1 MMPSKAILRTTV
13 FLVATTGF
21 AFLANAQ
28 SIPKAGANF
37 TSITSN
43 GAWTWYGNPVAV
55 HYEGKYKK
63 TYMGWISNNGTIS
76 VGSYN
81 HETGDT
87 ATKVIRTGYQVD
99 DHCHP
104 SILMRPD
111 GRLMVFFTGHDGGT
125 ISLYV
130 STNPED
136 ISQFTQET
144 GITDGNGI
152 VYCYPN
158 PMWLSAEGDS
168 GRLYVF
174 YRSLHTNPCFTYSDD
189 WGKTWRPTKQYYAN
203 SDDPDLDK
211 VYVNCCSN
219 GIDEIHMAIEKGHR
233 AGYCPCYYMKYK
245 KGAFYQASGALIAT
259 VDSLPILNTKIDTM
273 QDPLLA
279 NSHGS
284 SWDIALDKTGN
295 PVVVYDQFKD
305 ANNHLYYYFRWT
317 GTAWFKKQL
326 VNSGADMGGE
336 DGFAG
341 GVTLDHENTNN
352 VYMSRQINGMHEI
365 DKWTTSDGGTT
376 WDSMAITRGSAKK
389 NTRPIV
395 PIGHKANGKL
405 DVIWMYGDYT
415 GWAGGF
421 NTAVKMYPFNET
433 VAAKNKGAPAAKTN
447 AGPIRLSRTG
457 ISVDCADP
465 ARSSLKIFTLDG
477 RMVEN
482 LTSLLRTSRAGS
494 AFIPFSQ
501 IHHASGAYFV
511 ELTTGNSGTTQQ
523 RVTSG
528 DVVRMVLENHANDIM
543 N

>member
-1 MMPSKAILRTTV
+1 VFSKKSISTLFVVVMMS
-13 FLVATTGF
+13 LVIA
-21 AFLANAQ
+21 AAANAQ
-28 SIPKAGANF
+28 SIPKPGANF

-55 HYEGKYKK
+55 YYEGKYKK
-63 TYMGWISNNGTIS
+63 TYMGWISNGGTIA

-87 ATKVIRTGYQVD
+87 ATKVIKTGYQID

-104 SILMRPD
+104 SLLMRPD

-125 ISLYV
+125 ISLYI

-136 ISQFTQET
+136 VSQFNQET
-144 GITDGNGI
+144 GISDVGL

-174 YRSLHTNPCFTYSDD
+174 YRSMHTNPCFTYSDD
-189 WGKTWRPTKQYYAN
+189 WGKTWKPTRQYYAN
-203 SDDPDLDK
+203 FDNPDLDK
-211 VYVNCCSN
+211 VYVNYCSN
-219 GIDEIHMAIEKGHR
+219 GKDEIHMAIEKGHR
-233 AGYCPCYYMKYK
+233 GGYCPLYYMKYK

-259 VDSLPILNTKIDTM
+259 VDSLPIFNTKIDTL
-273 QDPLLA
+273 QDPKLYGC
-279 NSHGS
+279 HGS
-284 SWDIALDKTGN
+284 SWDVALDKAGN

-305 ANNHLYYYFRWT
+305 GANHQYYYFHWT
-317 GTAWFKKQL
+317 GTSWLKTLL
-326 VNSGADMGGE
+326 VNSGANMGGE

-341 GVTLDHENTNN
+341 GITLDHENTNN
-352 VYMSRQINGMHEI
+352 VYMSRQISGMHEI

-376 WDSMAITRGSAKK
+376 WDSVAITRGSAKK

-395 PIGHKANGKL
+395 PIGHKPYGKL

-433 VAAKNKGAPAAKTN
+433 VGAAQSTRLN
-447 AGPIRLSRTG
+447 ALHPQADINVDFHGLYLSL
-457 ISVDCADP
+457 SDP
-465 ARSSLKIFTLDG
+465 KASSLKIFTPNGRLALD
-477 RMVEN
+477 
-482 LTSLLRTSRAGS
+482 LTPMIKGMS
-494 AFIPFSQ
+494 ANRVFIPFSR
-501 IHHASGAYFV
+501 IKLGVGSYLVSLNNGK
-511 ELTTGNSGTTQQ
+511 TQT
-523 RVTSG
+523 VKK
-528 DVVRMVLENHANDIM
+528 MVDYLK
-543 N
+543 